1 MSGFSAF
8 AESLFERRRMAHFV
22 IGLMTLLLS
31 YLGLPIGLTRRHRNS
46 TTLNLQLDAA
56 RVIQDEFT
64 GNGVIVGF
72 IFTVTEST
80 LIPDTTGP
88 LDPDTMYA
96 YPGFAEGISSPDG
109 GILNLTVLQ
118 ELERKANIAKE
129 HDVADYYGPLVSDIT
144 DTSRWRSIPSG
155 QLSLIHE

>member
-8 AESLFERRRMAHFV
+8 AESLFERRRMAHCV
-22 IGLMTLLLS
+22 IGLMTLLVLP
-31 YLGLPIGLTRRHRNS
+31 GLPISLTPADIES
-46 TTLNLQLDAA
+46 YDLESPELDAA

-129 HDVADYYGPLVSDIT
+129 HDVAAVSYTHLTLPTIC
-144 DTSRWRSIPSG
+144 SV
-155 QLSLIHE
+155 